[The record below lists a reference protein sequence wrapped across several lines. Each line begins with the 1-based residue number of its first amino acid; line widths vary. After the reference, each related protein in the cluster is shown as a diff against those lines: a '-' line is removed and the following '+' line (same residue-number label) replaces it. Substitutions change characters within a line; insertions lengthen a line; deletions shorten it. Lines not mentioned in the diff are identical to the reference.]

1 MITIIIL
8 LILATI
14 SIQSLT
20 NTGLFAKANEAKEK
34 TENKQK
40 EEGEILENYLAQM
53 NSITFSN
60 VDKTNTNPEGAMPK
74 KAVVIE
80 GDANKGI
87 VIKDSN
93 ENEWTWIEVPMSVT
107 AGKTSDNEIEE
118 ALKTYA
124 SDYREGKT
132 GQNLNWTDEWYEGCG
147 MSESDYNT
155 TKGKMLQSIKTNG
168 GFWISRYEIGDNT
181 ATTNNTTRTSDSGIT
196 GVAVSKANQIPY
208 NWVTCAQAQTL
219 AKGMSADSSKISSLP
234 FGIQWDLTCKF
245 LETKTELTKDDI
257 KTNSTNWGNYKNNSL
272 TLSRG
277 KYIINPWKSSSIWKN
292 FNEDTENYVK
302 NSQTTNDVNY
312 KQLLTT
318 GASEETKKMNIYD
331 LSGNVWKWTLEHAT
345 SNTSTPCSDR
355 GGSLYS
361 NGSDIPGAYRDN
373 NGTTVR
379 NDDISFF
386 SALY

>member
-107 AGKTSDNEIEE
+107 TGKTSDNEIEE

-208 NWVTCAQAQTL
+208 NWVTCSQAQTL

>member
-40 EEGEILENYLAQM
+40 EESEILENYLAQM

-93 ENEWTWIEVPMSVT
+93 ENEWTWVEVPMSVT

-208 NWVTCAQAQTL
+208 NWVTCSQAQTL

>member
-1 MITIIIL
+1 
-8 LILATI
+8 
-14 SIQSLT
+14 
-20 NTGLFAKANEAKEK
+20 
-34 TENKQK
+34 
-40 EEGEILENYLAQM
+40 
-53 NSITFSN
+53 
-60 VDKTNTNPEGAMPK
+60 
-74 KAVVIE
+74 
-80 GDANKGI
+80 
-87 VIKDSN
+87 
-93 ENEWTWIEVPMSVT
+93 
-107 AGKTSDNEIEE
+107 
-118 ALKTYA
+118 
-124 SDYREGKT
+124 
-132 GQNLNWTDEWYEGCG
+132 
-147 MSESDYNT
+147 MSESYYNT

-208 NWVTCAQAQTL
+208 NWVTCSQAQTL

>member
-1 MITIIIL
+1 MTIIIL

-40 EEGEILENYLAQM
+40 EESEILENYLAQM

-93 ENEWTWIEVPMSVT
+93 ENEWTWVEVPMSVT

-208 NWVTCAQAQTL
+208 NWVTCSQAQTL

>member
-40 EEGEILENYLAQM
+40 EESEILENYLAQM

-208 NWVTCAQAQTL
+208 NWVTCSQAQTL

-386 SALY
+386 SVLY

>member
-208 NWVTCAQAQTL
+208 NWVTCSQAQTL

-331 LSGNVWKWTLEHAT
+331 LSGNVWTWTLEHAT

>member
-107 AGKTSDNEIEE
+107 TGKTSDNEIEE

-196 GVAVSKANQIPY
+196 GVAISKANQIPY
-208 NWVTCAQAQTL
+208 NWVTCSQAQTL

>member
-40 EEGEILENYLAQM
+40 EESEILENYLAQM

-208 NWVTCAQAQTL
+208 NWVTCSQAQTL

>member
-40 EEGEILENYLAQM
+40 EESKILENYLAQM

-124 SDYREGKT
+124 SDYRE
-132 GQNLNWTDEWYEGCG
+132 
-147 MSESDYNT
+147 
-155 TKGKMLQSIKTNG
+155 
-168 GFWISRYEIGDNT
+168 
-181 ATTNNTTRTSDSGIT
+181 
-196 GVAVSKANQIPY
+196 
-208 NWVTCAQAQTL
+208 
-219 AKGMSADSSKISSLP
+219 
-234 FGIQWDLTCKF
+234 
-245 LETKTELTKDDI
+245 
-257 KTNSTNWGNYKNNSL
+257 
-272 TLSRG
+272 
-277 KYIINPWKSSSIWKN
+277 
-292 FNEDTENYVK
+292 
-302 NSQTTNDVNY
+302 
-312 KQLLTT
+312 
-318 GASEETKKMNIYD
+318 
-331 LSGNVWKWTLEHAT
+331 
-345 SNTSTPCSDR
+345 
-355 GGSLYS
+355 
-361 NGSDIPGAYRDN
+361 
-373 NGTTVR
+373 
-379 NDDISFF
+379 
-386 SALY
+386 